1 MEFLKKHYE
10 KLILSVVLLG
20 LAAVAATLPMKVN
33 QEKTKEEE
41 RKNSLINPK
50 ITPFPPVNL
59 ATNQA
64 VLEKVKSPIHFDI
77 AGKHNLFNPV
87 PWVQKPNGEVIKVKT
102 GNEVGIGALE
112 VTAIN
117 PLHQVIS
124 FDEVNPV
131 TGANGATDYKYTVT
145 MIKEGSGGKQSRAM
159 AVGSSDRSIGTLKG
173 IQGSPDSPTGLL
185 LVLPDKTEITL
196 AKDKPFSKI
205 IGYSAD
211 LRCEFPPLNK
221 KGAKVGDPVVLGEPF
236 TIKTI
241 DKDTVV
247 FEAKSN
253 KKTIPKQLANTK

>member
-10 KLILSVVLLG
+10 KLILSLVLLG
-20 LAAVAATLPMKVN
+20 LAGVAATLPMRVN
-33 QEKTKEEE
+33 QEKAKEED

-50 ITPFPPVNL
+50 INPFPPVNL
-59 ATNQA
+59 ATNQTI
-64 VLEKVKSPIHFDI
+64 LDKVKTPIHFDI

-145 MIKEGSGGKQSRAM
+145 MIKEGGGGKQSRAM
-159 AVGSSDRSIGTLKG
+159 AVGSSDRNH
-173 IQGSPDSPTGLL
+173 
-185 LVLPDKTEITL
+185 LVQ
-196 AKDKPFSKI
+196 
-205 IGYSAD
+205 
-211 LRCEFPPLNK
+211 R
-221 KGAKVGDPVVLGEPF
+221 
-236 TIKTI
+236 
-241 DKDTVV
+241 
-247 FEAKSN
+247 
-253 KKTIPKQLANTK
+253 